1 MADISIVKIKVRR
14 GTDSDRTRV
23 ILDEGELGFTTDTQ
37 RLYVGDGNTLGGIN
51 IANKFLGKGQRGS
64 YGSAVIGDTV
74 YDILQNNLFALTGA
88 PASLSGNWTNLG
100 PLVDNTTLEY
110 NTTYKLGIIDH
121 AITRQQFNAADIV
134 YTGLSATGDSQITLD
149 LDQDTLKFNAN
160 KVYVDTSVIPISS
173 FKSSALGLNVGNL
186 RFDGLYVVPGI
197 AALATDPTYISLP
210 SKSLFILNEPY
221 PSNFYYLMIKTP

>member
-37 RLYVGDGNTLGGIN
+37 RLYVGDGNTLGGVSV
-51 IANKFLGKGQRGS
+51 ANKFQGRGLRGS
-64 YGSAVIGDTV
+64 YGSAVVGDTA
-74 YDILQNNLFALTGA
+74 YDVLQNNLFALTAA
-88 PASLSGNWTNLG
+88 PASLSANWTNLG

-110 NTTYKLGIIDH
+110 NTTCKLGIIDH

-149 LDQDTLKFNAN
+149 LDQNTLKFNAN
-160 KVYVDTSVIPISS
+160 KVYVDTTVISVSS
-173 FKSSALGLNVGNL
+173 LKSTAFGLNVGNL
-186 RFDGLYVVPGI
+186 RFDGLYVVQG
-197 AALATDPTYISLP
+197 ASTLATDPTYITLP
-210 SKSLFILNEPY
+210 VKSLFILNEPY
-221 PSNFYYLMIKTP
+221 PSNFYYLMVKAP